1 MTFWTIKFGS
11 KPEAAECKGA
21 LRPLASQAFIVFH
34 AMKTYENDRIQQ
46 ARQDLLDWDAE
57 FGLRFVK
64 AYMG

>member
-1 MTFWTIKFGS
+1 
-11 KPEAAECKGA
+11 
-21 LRPLASQAFIVFH
+21 
-34 AMKTYENDRIQQ
+34 MKTTTTSKA